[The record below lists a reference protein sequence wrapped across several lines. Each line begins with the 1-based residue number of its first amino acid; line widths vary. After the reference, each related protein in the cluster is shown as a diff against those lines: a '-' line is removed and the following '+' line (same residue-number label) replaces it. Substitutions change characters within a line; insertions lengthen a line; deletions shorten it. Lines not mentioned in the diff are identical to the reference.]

1 MTAFFGIILFLL
13 LLIIIGRSIRLE
25 PPEVVAG
32 KQGEAVAA
40 NAIAGIL
47 RDDDRM
53 FTNVEVSYGDMR
65 TELDVVVVN
74 KNGVFVIEVKNYSG
88 CLSGSESDYEW
99 EKHHTS
105 RGGNTYVKTVKNPI
119 RQVKRQVHILAGYLR
134 SFGIQVWVEGY
145 VFFLQT
151 ESPVHSDLVLRNL
164 NEIDLAVHSPQKQRL
179 SENTILTI
187 AEKLSA

>member
-13 LLIIIGRSIRLE
+13 LLIIIGRGIRLE

-40 NAIAGIL
+40 NAIVSIL

-74 KNGVFVIEVKNYSG
+74 KSGVFVIEVKNYSG

-119 RQVKRQVHILAGYLR
+119 RQIKRQVHNALRKIPIQYNQSTVLPLPLHLAKALEEYC
-134 SFGIQVWVEGY
+134 FNV
-145 VFFLQT
+145 
-151 ESPVHSDLVLRNL
+151 
-164 NEIDLAVHSPQKQRL
+164 
-179 SENTILTI
+179 
-187 AEKLSA
+187 